1 MSLLN
6 TMILGMGTPA
16 AGQGQSQ
23 GSGMLMMG
31 YMAIIFAL
39 FYFMMIRPQMKRE
52 KERKKLIEN
61 IKAGDRILFCGG
73 LLGVVAQ
80 VKDQAFV
87 VKIAENVKIEIAR
100 GAVVR
105 VLDKDEAPGEIE
117 NK

>member
-6 TMILGMGTPA
+6 TVVLGMGTPP
-16 AGQGQSQ
+16 AGQGQGQ

-73 LLGVVAQ
+73 LLGVVAS
-80 VKDQAFV
+80 VKDNAFV

-100 GAVVR
+100 GAVLR

>member
-6 TMILGMGTPA
+6 TVSLGMGTPP
-16 AGQGQSQ
+16 AGQGQGQ

-52 KERKKLIEN
+52 KERKKLISE
-61 IKAGDRILFCGG
+61 IKTGDRILFCGG
-73 LLGVVAQ
+73 MIGTVAT
-80 VKDQAFV
+80 VKDQTFV
-87 VKIAENVKIEIAR
+87 VKIGGNVTVDIAR

-105 VLDKDEAPGEIE
+105 VLGPDEAPGELE
-117 NK
+117 NR